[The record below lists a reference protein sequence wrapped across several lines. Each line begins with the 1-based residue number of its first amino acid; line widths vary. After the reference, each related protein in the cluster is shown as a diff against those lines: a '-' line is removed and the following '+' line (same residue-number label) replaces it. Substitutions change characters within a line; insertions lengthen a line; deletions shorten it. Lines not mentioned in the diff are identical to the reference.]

1 LFEQKSRENIFH
13 HFFAAMIHSLL
24 ISLPMMVC
32 LFWAGT
38 LTCDIVLSRLRSEPT
53 TSTPGWLYPRYYL
66 LLFLVVTTVL
76 YLGHSVYFNRI
87 THHMVVA
94 DSLYVATNLA
104 VYPLYYLYICALTQ
118 RRNRRLRFGL
128 LLPALAGGV
137 AVALLYAKM
146 TNEET
151 RLFIDQ
157 YLYHGNHL
165 EMSLMATCQMYV
177 HDVCKALFAVL
188 IIVVLVLGNRRLS
201 QYEHLLNNTYADTE
215 NKSLVSLQHMLLAF
229 VVTSVVS
236 FVCNLVGRYRF
247 ADSMWLLILPSA
259 AFSILLFIIG
269 YVGSRTQFNI
279 WNIEQD
285 EQEGSFSSLSHN
297 QAATSEKNISQLCR
311 RIEQLMSEEQLYLR
325 PNLKTADLSASLA
338 TNRNYIYQAINREMK
353 MSFSEYINRKR
364 VAYAQALIDEMP
376 RMPLTEVAERSG
388 FNSSTSFYRNFKLF
402 LNMSPKA
409 YQEKKRQGSC

>member
-1 LFEQKSRENIFH
+1 
-13 HFFAAMIHSLL
+13 
-24 ISLPMMVC
+24 MMVC
-32 LFWAGT
+32 LFWAVT

-76 YLGHSVYFNRI
+76 YLGHSIYFNRI
-87 THHMVVA
+87 THHMVVG

-128 LLPALAGGV
+128 LLPALVGGV
-137 AVALLYAKM
+137 TVALLYAKM

-157 YLYHGNHL
+157 YLYHGHHL
-165 EMSLMATCQMYV
+165 EMSPMATCQMYV

-188 IIVVLVLGNRRLS
+188 IIVVVVLGNRRLS

-247 ADSMWLLILPSA
+247 VDSMWLLILPSA
-259 AFSILLFIIG
+259 AFSILLFTIG
-269 YVGSRTQFNI
+269 YVGCRTQFNI

-285 EQEGSFSSLSHN
+285 DPHN
-297 QAATSEKNISQLCR
+297 PATAAETSVSQLCK

-364 VAYAQALIDEMP
+364 VAYAQALIDETP
-376 RMPLTEVAERSG
+376 RMPLTEVAEKSG